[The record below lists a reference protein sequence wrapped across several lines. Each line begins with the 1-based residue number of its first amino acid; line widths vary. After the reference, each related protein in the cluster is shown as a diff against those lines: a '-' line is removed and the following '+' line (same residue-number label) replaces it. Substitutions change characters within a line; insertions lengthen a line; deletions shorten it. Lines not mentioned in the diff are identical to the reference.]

1 MQDDFEII
9 CWDIVTSPS
18 TPGSWIYEDKPSTE
32 QQMSE
37 SEEKKDKDLL
47 IDSIDTFLNNDNN

>member
-1 MQDDFEII
+1 LI

-18 TPGSWIYEDKPSTE
+18 TPGSWIYSEEPSRE

-37 SEEKKDKDLL
+37 SKIKNEDNLLKD
-47 IDSIDTFLNNDNN
+47 SLNNFLLD